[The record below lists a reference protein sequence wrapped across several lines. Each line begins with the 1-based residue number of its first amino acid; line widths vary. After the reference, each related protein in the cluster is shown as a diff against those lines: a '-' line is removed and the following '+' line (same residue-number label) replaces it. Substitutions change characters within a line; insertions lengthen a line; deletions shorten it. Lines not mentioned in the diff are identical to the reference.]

1 MAIMTISHLRRD
13 YPGKPLLEEEAGE
26 DPLTLFGRWF
36 EQACATEV
44 DPTAMS
50 LATATRDGRPSV
62 RVVLLK
68 GFDPRGFVFYTNYDS
83 RKARELTENNR
94 ASLLFFWPSHERQV
108 RIDGTAEKVSPE
120 ESTAYFRLR
129 PLESRISVY
138 ASRQSATVESRKTL
152 DDLYEAAA
160 SRFADGD
167 VPRPDWWGGFRL
179 APHTFE
185 FWQGRAQ
192 RLHDRL
198 RYTKQDDGTWLRD
211 RLAP

>member
-1 MAIMTISHLRRD
+1 MTISDLRRD

-26 DPLTLFGRWF
+26 DPMALFDRWF
-36 EQACATEV
+36 EQASATEV

-68 GFDPRGFVFYTNYDS
+68 GFDPRGFVFYTNYNS
-83 RKARELTENNR
+83 RKARELTENDR

-108 RIDGTAEKVSPE
+108 RIDGTAGRVSPE
-120 ESTAYFRLR
+120 ESTAYFGSR

-138 ASRQSATVESRKTL
+138 ASRQSAPVESRKTL
-152 DDLYEAAA
+152 DELYEAAA
-160 SRFADGD
+160 ARFADGN

-179 APHTFE
+179 VPHTFE
-185 FWQGRAQ
+185 FWQGRTQ

-198 RYTKQDDGTWLRD
+198 RYVKQDDGRWLRD

>member
-1 MAIMTISHLRRD
+1 VTISDLRRD

-26 DPLTLFGRWF
+26 DPLALFERWF
-36 EQACATEV
+36 EQARATEA

-68 GFDPRGFVFYTNYDS
+68 GFDPRGFVFYTNYES
-83 RKARELTENNR
+83 RKARELMENNH
-94 ASLLFFWPSHERQV
+94 ASLLFYWPSYDRQV
-108 RIDGTAEKVSPE
+108 RIDGTVEKVSPE
-120 ESTAYFRLR
+120 ESTAYFRSR

-138 ASRQSATVESRKTL
+138 ASRQSVPIESRQAL
-152 DDLYEAAA
+152 DDLYAAA
-160 SRFADGD
+160 AARFADSD

-185 FWQGRAQ
+185 FWQGRTQ

-198 RYTKQDDGTWLRD
+198 QYVKQGDGRWVRD